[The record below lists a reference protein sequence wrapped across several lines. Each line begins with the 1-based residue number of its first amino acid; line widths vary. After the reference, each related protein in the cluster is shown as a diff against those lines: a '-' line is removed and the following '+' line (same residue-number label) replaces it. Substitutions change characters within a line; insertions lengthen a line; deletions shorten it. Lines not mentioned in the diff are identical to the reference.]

1 MKNKNTIYI
10 LAAVAFIYYFYN
22 KNKKK
27 PAVENAKS
35 NLASLV
41 NATNFVEDKTTF
53 KDLYMENKE
62 QCK

>member
-10 LAAVAFIYYFYN
+10 LAAIAFIIYFNN

-27 PAVENAKS
+27 PDVVNAKAD
-35 NLASLV
+35 LASLV

-53 KDLYMENKE
+53 KDLYMESKE

>member
-1 MKNKNTIYI
+1 MKDKNTIYI
-10 LAAVAFIYYFYN
+10 LAAIAFIIYFNN

-27 PAVENAKS
+27 PIVDNAKAE
-35 NLASLV
+35 LASIV

>member
-35 NLASLV
+35 NLSSLV
-41 NATNFVEDKTTF
+41 NATNFVED
-53 KDLYMENKE
+53 
-62 QCK
+62 